1 MCKEQC
7 RHIKQ
12 PPNVPAGIDS
22 GGVYQ
27 ENRNAGEK
35 KKNLSSLLNNT
46 AAIKCALSHCV
57 SHSVY
62 NQIGEIKGGTAER
75 DDGYLGEPARRHQ
88 SFQLRQLYDL

>member
-1 MCKEQC
+1 MFQLAL
-7 RHIKQ
+7 I
-12 PPNVPAGIDS
+12 V
-22 GGVYQ
+22 
-27 ENRNAGEK
+27 GECTKRTGMQAKK